1 MSTIC
6 PNCQHP
12 IRAGA
17 KYCGFCGVA
26 LNLPGE
32 ADTAASITTQ
42 EQADI
47 KLNSRSVNKPG
58 SPASR
63 SGREVSFVAIILLF
77 LVIIV
82 ALVIRFWPE
91 IVTWMNQILPW
102 LHIR

>member
-12 IRAGA
+12 VRAGA

-26 LNLPGE
+26 LNLPGSVD
-32 ADTAASITTQ
+32 AAASITIQ
-42 EQADI
+42 EQADT
-47 KLNSRSVNKPG
+47 KLNSTSVNKPG
-58 SPASR
+58 SLAGR

-82 ALVIRFWPE
+82 ALVIRYWPE